1 MSVKKDADPNR
12 KEKDLKGYHQIKIFN
27 KNRENEK
34 CQHAEE
40 SS

>member
-1 MSVKKDADPNR
+1 MSIEKNADPNR
-12 KEKDLKGYHQIKIFN
+12 KGKDLKGYHQIKIFN
-27 KNRENEK
+27 KNGKNNK